1 MPVTPEQ
8 LKQEIINN
16 LKQSSFPK
24 VVDFANNVGNK
35 CWDNLAIEFY
45 EQQNFTPEEKQDI
58 FNRLL
63 AMNNEQVKKVLVIF
77 VQKEDENVLNQILSS
92 ADSSMKR
99 FIARYS
105 SSDNIR
111 LAMLGQNPDKALL
124 KEIIAGMINK
134 KLVEQYKESPDAEL
148 RQAYWVRVDKE
159 GFVKRLWR

>member
-1 MPVTPEQ
+1 MITSDQ

-16 LKQSSFPK
+16 LKQSVYPK
-24 VVDFANNVGNK
+24 VVNFVNSVGDK
-35 CWDNLAIEFY
+35 CWNDLAIEFY
-45 EQQNFTPEEKQDI
+45 EQQNFTVEEKQDI

-77 VQKEDENVLNQILSS
+77 VQKEDESVLNQILVN
-92 ADSSMKR
+92 ADSNMKK

-111 LAMLGQNPDKALL
+111 QILLNQNPDKALL

-134 KLVEQYKESPDAEL
+134 KLVEQYKDSSDIEL
-148 RQAYWVRVDKE
+148 KQAYWTRVNKDE
-159 GFVKRLWR
+159 FIKRLWR